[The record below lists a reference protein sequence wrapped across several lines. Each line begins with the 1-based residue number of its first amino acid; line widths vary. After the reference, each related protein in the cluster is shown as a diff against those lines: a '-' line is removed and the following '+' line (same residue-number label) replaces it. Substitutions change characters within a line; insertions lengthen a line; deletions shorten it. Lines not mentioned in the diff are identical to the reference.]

1 MFITFEGVEG
11 SGKTTHIRAAAE
23 YLQHRGYECVIT
35 REPGATKIG
44 AKIRDILLDPA
55 NKRLNS
61 NAELLLY
68 LADRVQHIEEI
79 ILPALSAGKIVLCD
93 RFTDSTLAYQ
103 GYARGMNI
111 NLIRNLHESALPQLK
126 PDMTILADLSPE
138 IGLQRKFQD
147 KVETRFELE
156 TLPFHQKV
164 RQGYLHLAALEPDR
178 FRIIDASKPE
188 PEVRQ
193 EIIRVIMRALA
204 GSQFVIPS
212 IERD

>member
-11 SGKTTHIRAAAE
+11 SGKTTHIRATAE
-23 YLQHRGYECVIT
+23 YLQQKGYECVMT
-35 REPGATKIG
+35 REPGATNIG
-44 AKIRDILLDPA
+44 AKIRNILLDPA
-55 NKRLNS
+55 HKSLNS
-61 NAELLLY
+61 KAELLLY

-79 ILPALSAGKIVLCD
+79 ILPALSCKKIVLCD

-111 NLIRNLHESALPQLK
+111 SLIQNLHESVLPPLK

-156 TLPFHQKV
+156 TIAFHQKV
-164 RQGYLHLAALEPDR
+164 RGAYLHLAALEPDR
-178 FRIIDASKPE
+178 FRIIDASKPKS
-188 PEVRQ
+188 EVSQ
-193 EIIRVIMRALA
+193 EIIRVMMRTLTDYPE
-204 GSQFVIPS
+204 S
-212 IERD
+212 